1 MQSIIA
7 EEAIDSIR
15 AKALKY
21 RALQWK
27 SKKAEVSLSENEI
40 DELKRYYNKYKQY
53 TQQELKKKKANE
65 IISNCTHECESST
78 LDKTKH
84 KRNYIP
90 PSANKT
96 INDMDDDVPQDR
108 LVRSHLQ
115 ESATVQHLIGKL
127 SEKMQTQQMRMKL
140 ILPMN

>member
-53 TQQELKKKKANE
+53 TRQELKKKKANE

-78 LDKTKH
+78 LDKTKP
-84 KRNYIP
+84 KRNQRY
-90 PSANKT
+90 
-96 INDMDDDVPQDR
+96 
-108 LVRSHLQ
+108 
-115 ESATVQHLIGKL
+115 G
-127 SEKMQTQQMRMKL
+127 
-140 ILPMN
+140 